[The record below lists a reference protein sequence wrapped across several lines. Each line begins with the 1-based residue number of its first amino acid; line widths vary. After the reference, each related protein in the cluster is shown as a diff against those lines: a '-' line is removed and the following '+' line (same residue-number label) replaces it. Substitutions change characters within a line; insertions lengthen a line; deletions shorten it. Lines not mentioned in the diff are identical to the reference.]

1 MEPTGTFKCCKPPY
15 VTTGN
20 DKSDRK
26 FYKYLCDLKEF
37 IQEHGHCNVWSS
49 YNIRLYQF
57 CYRTNKNVRE
67 PAKVR
72 IEALKAIGFKF
83 KESSPHAHH
92 NDQVLEKAP
101 ALVPPFWNRTDD
113 DDDEDDDDDQDQDC
127 MDRKRSVS
135 ECDSSNGENGVASI
149 PDSSSKDR
157 DDSAPDENDASN
169 NCDQEAVVETSGVN
183 IRISKRA
190 SKQTQFL
197 LNHTSTDASRRK
209 PQPATSTKSTK
220 SKKKRKRNDSNN
232 NDNTTKRNVAELQ
245 GAVKYARVQARE
257 DIYGQQDTTNHAMHN
272 VAPLAQSHEH
282 QRGLLKDIIDLENL
296 CFGENYGGHLL
307 QRLARLEGVLLDEHI
322 TAPVRAP
329 ARIRLLKSKIGSM

>member
-1 MEPTGTFKCCKPPY
+1 MEPTGTFKCYKPPY

-26 FYKYLCDLKEF
+26 FYTYLCDLKVF
-37 IQEHGHCNVWSS
+37 IQEHGHCNVRST
-49 YNIRLYQF
+49 YNTSRLYQF

-92 NDQVLEKAP
+92 NDQVLKKVP
-101 ALVPPFWNRTDD
+101 ALVPPFWNRTN
-113 DDDEDDDDDQDQDC
+113 DDEDDEDDEDDQDC
-127 MDRKRSVS
+127 MDRKRSAS

-157 DDSAPDENDASN
+157 DASAPDENDASN
-169 NCDQEAVVETSGVN
+169 NCDQEAAVETSGVN
-183 IRISKRA
+183 IRISKRE

-197 LNHTSTDASRRK
+197 MNHMSTDASRRK

-220 SKKKRKRNDSNN
+220 STKSKKKKK
-232 NDNTTKRNVAELQ
+232 T
-245 GAVKYARVQARE
+245 
-257 DIYGQQDTTNHAMHN
+257 
-272 VAPLAQSHEH
+272 
-282 QRGLLKDIIDLENL
+282 
-296 CFGENYGGHLL
+296 
-307 QRLARLEGVLLDEHI
+307 
-322 TAPVRAP
+322 
-329 ARIRLLKSKIGSM
+329 